1 MNVSS
6 LEELFR
12 ARRSIRKWKSEPVP
26 EEVLIRAVEAATW
39 SPNSGG
45 RQPYHCYIITNA
57 DKIRAIGQAV
67 QEVTDYLASL
77 CKDDSDRQAVER
89 WQKNSCFFTSA
100 PVLIAVSATIYQSI
114 ADKLQASNMDQPR
127 VAKINKGRQ
136 IASSRIQTVGAF
148 VDHLL
153 LTIHAL
159 GLGAV
164 WMAGPAQA
172 KDAIEKIIGV
182 GEQEDF
188 VALVPVG
195 YPDENPPVPKRK
207 PVTEVITFI
216 R

>member
-45 RQPYHCYIITNA
+45 RQPYHCYIITNT
-57 DKIRAIGQAV
+57 DRIRAIGQAV

-77 CKDDSDRQAVER
+77 CKDEADRQAVER
-89 WQKNSCFFTSA
+89 WQKNSCFFASA
-100 PVLIAVSATIYQSI
+100 PVLVAVSATIYQSI

-127 VAKINKGRQ
+127 VAEINKGRQ

-207 PVTEVITFI
+207 PVTEIITVI

>member
-172 KDAIEKIIGV
+172 KDAIEKIVGM

-207 PVTEVITFI
+207 PITEVITFI